1 MTERRFQAPPRCA
14 CANRTAVVAAGEA
27 RACACTDAGASASSH
42 ARRPEPAPNCGAKPF
57 DTVAATTTQRCPKV
71 LQPRPGQRGFSLVG
85 AVFLLTVLAAL
96 GTWAVTL
103 SSVQHGNALLGPLSA
118 RAHFAARS
126 GVEWAAWQ
134 IVRNAAAGLNCPG
147 NSSVP
152 VSGGAL
158 TGFSIGVA
166 CNPQSVTE
174 GASTYMVYSLDVTAS
189 RGTAGAA
196 DHVSRTL
203 HAEIAF

>member
-1 MTERRFQAPPRCA
+1 M
-14 CANRTAVVAAGEA
+14 
-27 RACACTDAGASASSH
+27 
-42 ARRPEPAPNCGAKPF
+42 
-57 DTVAATTTQRCPKV
+57 
-71 LQPRPGQRGFSLVG
+71 RGFSLIG

-134 IVRNAAAGLNCPG
+134 IVRNGAAGLSCPG
-147 NSSVP
+147 SSSVP

-158 TGFSIGVA
+158 AGLRVGVT
-166 CNPQSVTE
+166 CNSQAITE
-174 GASTYMVYSLDVTAS
+174 GSSTYTIYSLDVTAS
-189 RGTAGAA
+189 RGMAGAA

-203 HAEIAF
+203 HAEVAF